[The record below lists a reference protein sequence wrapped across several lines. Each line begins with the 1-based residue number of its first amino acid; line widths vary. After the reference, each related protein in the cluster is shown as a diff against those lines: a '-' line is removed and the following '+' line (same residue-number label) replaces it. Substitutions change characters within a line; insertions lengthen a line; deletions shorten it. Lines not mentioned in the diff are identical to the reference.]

1 MADLALKEEVFDY
14 INKMDNHNLG
24 RVLNYVKEISRT
36 PKSPYGKFKTA
47 EEYAEAQKLWEELQ
61 ELCQPTETPIPPD
74 VDLIKEGRAAYWRRK
89 YESIS

>member
-61 ELCQPTETPIPPD
+61 ALVSPTTTVLPD
-74 VDLIKEGRAAYWRRK
+74 DYDYHKEAMEARRRK
-89 YESIS
+89 YESLT